1 MSNKK
6 KYWKNL
12 SDLSSEKDRSAN
24 GVQHREFV
32 DEIPVDEFLGDKKN
46 LSNSS
51 TSRRDFLKY
60 LGFSTALLHLLLV
73 KALLFNPYH
82 M

>member
-12 SDLSSEKDRSAN
+12 SDLSSEKDLDSN
-24 GVQHREFV
+24 GIQHREFV
-32 DEIPVDEFLGDKKN
+32 DKIPVDEFLGDKEN

-51 TSRRDFLKY
+51 RWF
-60 LGFSTALLHLLLV
+60 FS
-73 KALLFNPYH
+73 FNICPIL
-82 M
+82 